1 MLLIKS
7 FDINYL
13 ILYIAVQNKRLIM
26 RTINFTEF
34 RSNASLLLS
43 AVEKGEIVIVM
54 RHGKPIAKIL
64 PADMNDENIQSWK
77 KTALRLVTKGKKL
90 SAAII
95 DERK

>member
-1 MLLIKS
+1 
-7 FDINYL
+7 
-13 ILYIAVQNKRLIM
+13 M

-64 PADMNDENIQSWK
+64 PADMSNDNIQSWK
-77 KTALRLVTKGKKL
+77 KPALRLVTKGKNL
-90 SAAII
+90 SSAII
-95 DERK
+95 DERE

>member
-1 MLLIKS
+1 
-7 FDINYL
+7 
-13 ILYIAVQNKRLIM
+13 M

-64 PADMNDENIQSWK
+64 PADIKDENIQSWK
-77 KTALRLVTKGKKL
+77 KPALRLVTKGKKL
-90 SAAII
+90 SEAILE
-95 DERK
+95 ERD